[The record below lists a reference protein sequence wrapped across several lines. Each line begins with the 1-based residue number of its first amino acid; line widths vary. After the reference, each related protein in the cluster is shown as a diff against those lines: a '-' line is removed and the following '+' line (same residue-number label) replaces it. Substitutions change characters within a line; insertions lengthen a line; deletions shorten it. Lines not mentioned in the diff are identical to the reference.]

1 MTKHCKKVFKL
12 KRLFNKLMRMRT
24 NMNKKGE
31 PMSLGA
37 VITIIILV
45 ILLVFVALAL
55 SGSFGSLG
63 DYNPFGGGSNIDA
76 VVLGCNTACDGNFI
90 DSWCKFR
97 EVRFAKTDSRSGY
110 YRCSEL
116 LNGGTIN
123 GANLNVIANANMR
136 PGFSKETFPKTS
148 FQLAGIK
155 PCSIQCE

>member
-1 MTKHCKKVFKL
+1 MLKK
-12 KRLFNKLMRMRT
+12 R
-24 NMNKKGE
+24 MNKKGE

-55 SGSFGSLG
+55 SGSFGNLG
-63 DYNPFGGGSNIDA
+63 DYNPFGGGSNVDA

-97 EVRFAKTDSRSGY
+97 EVRFGKGDDRSGAY
-110 YRCSEL
+110 ACDEL
-116 LNGGTIN
+116 VVKGILSGRPLGNKLSRPIN
-123 GANLNVIANANMR
+123 
-136 PGFSKETFPKTS
+136 PGN

-155 PCSIQCE
+155 PCSIQCR